1 MTEAKAI
8 VLIFLAICIVMTGAC
23 VALGAMNASG
33 TAYAVALVLV
43 GGAAGHASSRVIVHY
58 APSRRQSQH

>member
-8 VLIFLAICIVMTGAC
+8 ALIFLAMCIVMAAVC
-23 VALGAMNASG
+23 VGLGAVNASG
-33 TAYAVALVLV
+33 VAYGVALVLV

-58 APSRRQSQH
+58 APLRRQRQS